1 MLRHR
6 REMKNGIKMSVAAV
20 VAIVAA
26 ALSAEAAAL
35 SGAWRGELALG
46 EMKIPLVLNFDE
58 NGKGETVCTM
68 DSPSQGAKGIPVTVE
83 VCTADSLALDC
94 RAIGAK
100 FSGHI
105 LKGEIAGKFTQ
116 HGFTFPLNLKPDAPL
131 AERRPQTPMPP
142 FPYAVKDTVFM
153 AQDGAVMSGTLTMP
167 AHVRGGKIPGVVMIS
182 GSGPQNR
189 DEEMAD
195 HKPFA
200 VIADFLARNGV
211 ASFRYDDRGTGQSEG
226 DFLKATTYTF
236 KDDARSGVEFM
247 RGIPG
252 IGATGVIGHSEGGT
266 IAFMLGA
273 EGVPDFIIS
282 LAGMAVRGKEALM
295 AQNSRQLDRSG
306 IAGRDKENSLAFI
319 SRLFDEMAAQRAARP
334 GAIGPINPDSLARAS
349 GIIVPESVMA
359 SLRATQ
365 KLRTPW
371 FDTLLGIDAGESIA
385 RTKCPVLAINGDKD
399 TQVEAA
405 PNLRVI
411 GERCPG
417 AEVRLM
423 PSLNHMMQHALTGDI
438 SEYDEIRETISPEVL
453 ELILDFIRR
462 QSR

>member
-1 MLRHR
+1 
-6 REMKNGIKMSVAAV
+6 MKNGIKML
-20 VAIVAA
+20 VAA
-26 ALSAEAAAL
+26 AVAITAAASAEADSL

-46 EMKIPLVLNFDE
+46 EMKIPLVLNFAE
-58 NGKGETVCTM
+58 NGEGETVCTM

-83 VCTADSLALDC
+83 LCTADSLALDC
-94 RAIGAK
+94 RAIRAK

-116 HGFTFPLNLKPDAPL
+116 HGLTFPLNLKPDAPL

-142 FPYAVKDTVFM
+142 YPYTVKDTVFM
-153 AQDGAVMSGTLTMP
+153 APDGAVMSGTLTMP
-167 AHVRGGKIPGVVMIS
+167 EHAAGEKIPGVVMIS

-189 DEEMAD
+189 DEEMAE

-247 RGIPG
+247 RGICG
-252 IGATGVIGHSEGGT
+252 IGATGVAGHSEGGT

-282 LAGMAVRGKEALM
+282 LAGMAVPGKEALM

-306 IAGRDKENSLAFI
+306 IAGRDKENSLALI
-319 SRLFDEMAAQRAARP
+319 SRLFDEMVAQRAAGP
-334 GAIGPINPDSLARAS
+334 GAVGPINPDSLARAS
-349 GIIVPESVMA
+349 GIIVPESVMS

-371 FDTLLGIDAGESIA
+371 FDTLLTIDPGESIA
-385 RTKCPVLAINGDKD
+385 HTECPVLAINGDKD

-405 PNLRVI
+405 PNLGVI
-411 GERCPG
+411 SGRCPR

-423 PSLNHMMQHALTGDI
+423 TSLNHMMQHALTGDV

-453 ELILDFIRR
+453 EVMLDFIKR
-462 QSR
+462 QQR